1 MAIVDMTEFRLT
13 LFAKD
18 RDRLLERIQAF
29 DQVHIRPPKEEGE
42 SEWASRIHLADT
54 GKSVTQVN
62 EAKGRAEEALS
73 ILATYEEKEKSFKAK
88 FSNRL
93 PTLSME
99 ETKTLVSE
107 DDAVSAIDEVLRLH
121 DEIRSSQERISQ
133 LKEEKKQLDRWKALD
148 LPLEDLRKPK
158 RVKVVL
164 GTLPSRWMD
173 EARKFLATQAEKTF
187 MEFLSADDKTA
198 YVMVITDGTDAN
210 LDDFFRDINFTPVHF
225 EGTDTV
231 QAMIREK
238 EAAVAEEKK
247 NIAQLQVQL
256 KKLAQDKKAAIQG
269 YYELQSYKEDRLEAE
284 GKSLES
290 EKISFLEGFIPTAR
304 AKEFEN
310 LVTDELPDGR
320 FDFEMKEADRD
331 DPDVP
336 ILLKNNGL
344 VAPFESL
351 VETYSMP
358 LYKEMDPTGLLAP
371 WYMLFF
377 GLMMGD
383 AGYGALMLLA
393 TTFALHYFDFKPS
406 TARSIRFFQILS
418 VPTILA
424 GLAFGSIFGGLIPMD
439 PLIINPQVEI
449 MPMIVF
455 SVILGIA
462 CIFVALGLGAVQS
475 VREGDPAG
483 AVWDYF
489 SWYFLIGGLIVGGLA
504 KAFNWSSMISSV
516 AFILAIIGA
525 LLIIFFSARDEKSK
539 GARIAWG
546 AYNLYGAT
554 GYIGD
559 FASFTR
565 VTALMLSGAYI
576 GFSFNLIGRMIMGI
590 VGSDAS
596 VWEALGQGQV
606 NIFMFIIAM
615 LLLVFLHL
623 FNLFLSALSAYVH
636 SMRLIYVEYFGKFYQ
651 GGGKRF
657 KKLRPEGKYLDIEE

>member
-18 RDRLLERIQAF
+18 RDRLLERIQDF
-29 DQVHIRPPKEEGE
+29 DQVHIRPLDKQTEE
-42 SEWASRIHLADT
+42 EWAGRIRSADT
-54 GKSVTQVN
+54 GKSVTAVN
-62 EAKGRAEEALS
+62 EAMGRAQEALD
-73 ILATYEEKEKSFKAK
+73 ILSAYEVKEKGFKEK
-88 FSNRL
+88 LSNRL
-93 PTLSME
+93 PSLSME
-99 ETKTLVSE
+99 ESKTLVE
-107 DDAVSAIDEVLRLH
+107 GEGALAAIEETLRLQ
-121 DEIRSSQERISQ
+121 EAIRHSHERMDQ
-133 LKEEKKQLDRWKALD
+133 MKEERKQLDRWKALD
-148 LPLEDLRKPK
+148 LPLGDLKKPK
-158 RVKVVL
+158 RVQVTL

-173 EARKFLATQAEKTF
+173 EARKFLASHAQRTY

-198 YVMVITDGTDAN
+198 YVMVISDGSDAD
-210 LDDFFRDINFTPVHF
+210 LDSFFRDINFTPVHF
-225 EGTDTV
+225 EGEETV
-231 QAMIREK
+231 QAMIQERE
-238 EAAVAEEKK
+238 AGLAEEKK
-247 NIAQLQVQL
+247 NIAQVEVEL
-256 KKLAQDKKAAIQG
+256 KKLAREKKTAIQA

-284 GKSLES
+284 GKTLET
-290 EKISFLEGFIPTAR
+290 EKITFLEGFVPTDR
-304 AKEFEN
+304 AKEFKN

-320 FDFEMKEADRD
+320 FELETKEADRD

-336 ILLKNNGL
+336 ILLHNNGL
-344 VAPFESL
+344 VAPFENL

-393 TTFALHYFDFKPS
+393 TSFALHYFDFKPS

-439 PLIINPQVEI
+439 PLIIDPQVEI
-449 MPMIVF
+449 MPMIIF

-462 CIFVALGLGAVQS
+462 CIFIALGLGAVQS

-483 AVWDYF
+483 AIWDYV
-489 SWYFLIGGLIVGGLA
+489 SWYFLIGGLIVGGLS
-504 KAFNWSSMISSV
+504 KAFQWNSMVSSV

-525 LLIIFFSARDEKSK
+525 LLIIFFSARDEKSA

-615 LLLVFLHL
+615 VLLVFLHL

-657 KKLRPEGKYLDIEE
+657 KKLRPEGKYLDIK

>member
-18 RDRLLERIQAF
+18 RDRLLERIQDF
-29 DQVHIRPPKEEGE
+29 DQVHIRTLDRQAEE
-42 SEWASRIHLADT
+42 EWGGRIHAADT
-54 GKSVTQVN
+54 GKSVTAVN
-62 EAKGRAEEALS
+62 EEMGRAQEALD
-73 ILATYEEKEKSFKAK
+73 ILSAYVVREKGLKEK

-93 PTLSME
+93 PSLSLE
-99 ETKTLVSE
+99 ETKTLVKEEGALAAIE
-107 DDAVSAIDEVLRLH
+107 DTLRLR
-121 DEIRSSQERISQ
+121 EAIRHSQERMDQ
-133 LKEEKKQLDRWKALD
+133 LKEEKKQLDRWKTLD
-148 LPLEDLRKPK
+148 LPLGDLQKPK
-158 RVKVVL
+158 KVKVSL

-173 EARKFLATQAEKTF
+173 EARKFLASHAQRTY

-198 YVMVITDGTDAN
+198 YVMVISDGTDPD
-210 LDDFFRDINFTPVHF
+210 LDSFFRDINFTPVHF
-225 EGTDTV
+225 EGEETV
-231 QAMIREK
+231 ESMIRER
-238 EAAVAEEKK
+238 EAGVGEEKK
-247 NIAQLQVQL
+247 NIAQVEVEL
-256 KKLAQDKKAAIQG
+256 KKLARDKKVAIEA

-284 GKSLES
+284 GKTLES
-290 EKISFLEGFIPTAR
+290 EKITFLEGFVPTDR
-304 AKEFEN
+304 AQEFKQV
-310 LVTDELPDGR
+310 VTEELPDGR
-320 FDFEMKEADRD
+320 FELETGEADRE

-336 ILLKNNGL
+336 ILLRNNGL
-344 VAPFESL
+344 VTPFENL

-393 TTFALHYFDFKPS
+393 TSFALHYFDFKPS

-455 SVILGIA
+455 SVILGIV

-489 SWYFLIGGLIVGGLA
+489 SWYFLIGGLIVGGLS
-504 KAFNWSSMISSV
+504 KAFEWNSMVSSV
-516 AFILAIIGA
+516 AFIFAIIGA
-525 LLIIFFSARDEKSK
+525 LLIIFFSARDEKST

-615 LLLVFLHL
+615 VLLVFLHL

-657 KKLRPEGKYLDIEE
+657 KKLRPEGKYLDIK